1 LHKVL
6 IKSGGLHKAI
16 PPKHRENWFKP
27 AIDIHKAI
35 LAPKLGVLGTRNKD
49 RRRGRE
55 IVKAVK
61 EQYIIQ
67 AKGTRDGSSRKQKFI
82 QRYQSKSVPKRLVR
96 TNFNYNARGF
106 KTYDD
111 AQAFL
116 TEINNTGGFFLL
128 DFTIIKMEEGK

>member
-1 LHKVL
+1 
-6 IKSGGLHKAI
+6 
-16 PPKHRENWFKP
+16 
-27 AIDIHKAI
+27 
-35 LAPKLGVLGTRNKD
+35 
-49 RRRGRE
+49 
-55 IVKAVK
+55 VKAVK

-67 AKGTRDGSSRKQKFI
+67 AKSSRDGASRKQKFI

-116 TEINNTGGFFLL
+116 TEINNAGGFFLL